1 MPASFSEPTNAIS
14 YLDSEILSEHEMFS
28 WLATKYIADE
38 TMMVVWKNC
47 EEQENA
53 NLNLIG
59 GCQIA
64 VNVLF

>member
-1 MPASFSEPTNAIS
+1 
-14 YLDSEILSEHEMFS
+14 MFS
-28 WLATKYIADE
+28 WLEIKYITDE
-38 TMMVVWKNC
+38 TKIVVWNNC

-64 VNVLF
+64 VDVLF